1 MTKKVL
7 IIPFMVSIIKKLT
20 APSGFQSPKPM
31 ISKPGSSTTF
41 WTGMLPKVQFNLLM
55 MALSSSLT
63 RVTMP
68 QAVSLEWDTTRPWT
82 ISFKVFTLTNSILR
96 EPWLHQQKEHQALNS
111 STLTKETSTTLPLEW
126 DSTFSREQ
134 RLMNKPWENSLT
146 SNNGTQFTLKACRT

>member
-7 IIPFMVSIIKKLT
+7 ITQFMVSTIKKLT
-20 APSGFQSPKPM
+20 APSGFQLPKPM

-41 WTGMLPKVQFNLLM
+41 WTGTLPRVQFNLWM
-55 MALSSSLT
+55 MVLSSSLT
-63 RVTMP
+63 RETMP

-82 ISFKVFTLTNSILR
+82 ISSKVSTLTNSTLQ
-96 EPWLHQQKEHQALNS
+96 EPWLHLQKEHQALNS

-134 RLMNKPWENSLT
+134 MLMNKPWENSLT
-146 SNNGTQFTLKACRT
+146 SRNGNQSTIKACRK